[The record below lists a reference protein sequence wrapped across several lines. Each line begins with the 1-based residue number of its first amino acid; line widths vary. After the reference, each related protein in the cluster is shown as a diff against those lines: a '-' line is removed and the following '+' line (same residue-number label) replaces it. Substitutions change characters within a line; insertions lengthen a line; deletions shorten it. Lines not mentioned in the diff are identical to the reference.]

1 VDKLKLILSPKA
13 VKDLDTFS
21 DNICIKITNAIR
33 VLEENPFPRGKV
45 IRKIKGT
52 KLAFYRLRAD
62 KYRVFYMIDGD
73 KVVILRVLS
82 KKEAKR
88 FIQSLN

>member
-1 VDKLKLILSPKA
+1 MDKFKLILSPKA

-21 DNICIKITNAIR
+21 DNICIKITNAIK
-33 VLEENPFPRGKV
+33 VLKGNPFPRGKV
-45 IRKIKGT
+45 IRKMKGT
-52 KLAFYRLRAD
+52 KSDFYRLRAD
-62 KYRVFYMIDGD
+62 KYRVFYVIDGD
-73 KVVILRVLS
+73 KVVILRILS

>member
-1 VDKLKLILSPKA
+1 VYKFEIVLSTKA

-21 DNICIKITNAIR
+21 DNICIKIANAIKG
-33 VLEENPFPRGKV
+33 LEENPFPRGKV

-52 KLAFYRLRAD
+52 KSDFYRLRAD
-62 KYRVFYMIDGD
+62 KYRVFYMIDKN

-82 KKEAKR
+82 KKDANR
-88 FIQSLN
+88 FISSLN